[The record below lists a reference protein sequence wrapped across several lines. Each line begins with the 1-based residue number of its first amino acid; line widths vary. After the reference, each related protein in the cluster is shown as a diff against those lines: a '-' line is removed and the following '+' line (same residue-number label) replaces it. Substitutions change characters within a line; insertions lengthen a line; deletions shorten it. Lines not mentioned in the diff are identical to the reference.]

1 MNGPEDLCRV
11 CSSKFGPPSR
21 TSKSWVTCFC
31 EKNKNHAAWYAVVP
45 SGSKSWVPRA
55 SYHIPPPTSPKC
67 FSGFNSIAQP
77 SDIFQHFPVSVQ
89 VLQMGVTWSNMGQH
103 SFIDTSCCITPYSIS
118 WNWAPKVQHRT
129 GIRSVEDLERN
140 GYNPH
145 FYFVEPSSAAS
156 APSIPQAEPPAQG
169 HPIPIPTGL
178 SSPDKEAHCND
189 QEIILV

>member
-1 MNGPEDLCRV
+1 MDQRICAAFAVANLDLR
-11 CSSKFGPPSR
+11 S
-21 TSKSWVTCFC
+21 
-31 EKNKNHAAWYAVVP
+31 AL
-45 SGSKSWVPRA
+45 PRA
-55 SYHIPPPTSPKC
+55 GLLAFARRIRSTWHGMLWSHQEANCGCPGLPITYPPQLVQSV
-67 FSGFNSIAQP
+67 SAVLIASEP
-77 SDIFQHFPVSVQ
+77 SNIFQHFPVSVQ
-89 VLQMGVTWSNMGQH
+89 VLQMGVTWINMGQH

-140 GYNPH
+140 GYKPH

-178 SSPDKEAHCND
+178 SSPDKEAHCEV
-189 QEIILV
+189 QEII